1 MCVVVAVGLLVIGI
15 VLLSFGSLNVTFKA
29 QRVQLAQPQLP
40 TPADPAAY
48 AAFLASPS
56 LGYQFQEPQSTS
68 FYVFNVTNIEDVL
81 QGALPALHQV
91 GPYVYTETSEKLS
104 VAVSSGTP
112 ATVSYRVRSSF
123 QFDPLRSNGSE
134 ADVVTSVNVTYA
146 RTLAKLAAAGFS
158 ERTLAASFAHTQ
170 LSSLES
176 FFRGPFLAQTKQN
189 ALGPYLNSMDDAV
202 RKAALPSALSSFRAN
217 VASQSLPQH
226 TTHLIA
232 HVRQARVPTMLT
244 SLYDSFLVQYIPAT
258 LTAQYESLSRLSVP
272 RVLSNVVNRLTVEVV
287 PTVTR
292 TRKRLLRQDATPAV
306 LSTMLP
312 RVLANIAPPSILRSY
327 MEAARFEAV
336 PSMLNT
342 IKNELVQAAVSQR
355 TSPAAARQ
363 QILLQWSLH
372 SLSSSPATWTN
383 VDSLVGGTPT
393 GTARYGFE
401 LNSIPTVANSTASR
415 ALSVDVAAL
424 LFNEKANVEF
434 SLLTYDP
441 ADLTRGFG
449 LWKRAVAM
457 DTDAIATLLA
467 GVNNEVA
474 TQNDY
479 LTMAQLD
486 GIREYILYWS
496 QSSILQRDRER
507 YWAQQYA
514 KRTANSNAE
523 PDVDLDLGTAGMQA
537 GFSVI
542 AIGGTNLGLSEATIA
557 SLWDATVAPSFLS
570 PQGFIQWSMAIA
582 GDGTAKTAI
591 ATAFG
596 LTTPQ
601 LTQLVG
607 WLGGVV
613 ASSTLQRQAV
623 RHWARGGTPPSPFN
637 NLTQLELFNLEPSIS
652 SVVEH
657 GFELSYDPNLLWPD
671 ALAEALWTSSH
682 PNAFVTASG
691 FSLWKAVTV
700 SPTGLADMTSA
711 LNALGMGTISEDH
724 VRQVSSW
731 LQRWVD
737 HALVEQA
744 IHQWW
749 RDPASFPFLPSSAPF
764 VINRPTLSAAATDA
778 LWDASS
784 DISIIN
790 PTGYRRW
797 MLSST
802 THASLLTSW
811 NTQITVACS
820 GLRGGTNSALF
831 STVLTSSCGA
841 ATLADVAA
849 VQAYVQQMS
858 QDPHVSTALL
868 AQWRCGTTELWDVEP
883 YRNGLQ
889 TGWELCRNLSTCG
902 LASSNGTVCQVP
914 TAALQ
919 VWNTASAA
927 SLVNP
932 ITYQNVWLPLLA
944 ASTSAAITSA
954 QAAVATAFGQAQWLP
969 WMEVVSQWVT
979 TWVSNEVLVRDVLGL
994 WMGSSCGTGTL
1005 VGLPQTTVASVADAS
1020 CEPGIVDSS
1029 NETLYIN
1036 TNSGGRPS
1044 AYFLPDYSLTSASDV
1059 GTSMTI
1065 ERTQAVTTCDHGIRT
1080 TTSTS
1085 RVYSTTTCLMADIDP
1100 AMPGLQ
1106 RGFEM
1111 NAPTTT
1117 ASIELVQNL
1126 WTPSKPYSFLNP
1138 TALDGYW
1145 SKAATAPAK
1154 LTALLDMI
1162 HVDAPGLSLD
1172 DLITINAWL
1181 KAWRH
1186 NELMSLFVL
1195 RGWLAPNNATIETF
1209 DLDPR
1214 TPTIDTGFELRWEPA
1229 MATTSYPTLSQ
1240 AQYLWHDANEYSFLA
1255 PNTDNV
1261 NVGFGAWVQA
1271 YTGEIPSSERLL
1283 DVMPPLGQTSRRHQV
1298 ANATIVANIQA
1309 ATGLTAAQIQAI
1321 ASWLLSWPDHSFL
1334 WRDVL
1339 SQWSTQTTQFSDSP
1353 ARWNVASVDTT
1364 GGSANLSGFELPVPV
1379 PAGVSISMAQARL
1392 LWDIYTPYS
1401 FLNPKML
1408 VVWCFA
1414 SASVATGCPH
1424 LVDVTGT
1431 VTLGS
1436 LQSLGATLTAFQS
1449 SVYLGKAFAAATQ
1462 PPGDRARNFLTVVS
1476 GLSASSV
1483 VAVANWFTRLPTT
1496 STAYQYLM
1504 LLRWQQPILPLDP
1517 RLVGYEVAYVFNT
1530 TTSVGR
1536 NVMPASIV
1544 DNVVCPP
1551 LSTDLARRVW
1561 DPSDSLSFI
1570 NTARLSAWL
1579 EPTPTMP
1586 GLSACQVDQIRQWL
1600 TSWQSHPWLRQL
1612 VESKWFTSCST
1623 VLPCANLTESLFDPQ
1638 RGFEVGLGPSA
1649 NFSTWQSIAQIVW
1662 DRDSPL
1668 SFLHPSGW
1676 KVWRTL
1682 LTGCATSNVT
1692 TGQCAA
1698 AATAQTSPTALN
1710 YLTAAV
1716 RGIVRDSKPADVQE
1730 AIYTIGYV
1738 WLLQLLDS
1746 QDFYRYLNQRVGA
1759 PPSSAIRGLAT
1770 QQWINGTVLNSTAVA
1785 SQADVRTTDAW
1796 NATIQAVE
1804 TVALPTMGGPPELM
1818 TFCNRRSSTEPSC
1831 SLGTGYVIDDDAAS
1845 AMLSRFTDQTKVS
1858 VHGLTFARGVV
1869 VLDVFLAQPFG
1880 TLDECVSHA
1889 ASLGSMFST
1898 PTPTPATNAT
1908 ANSTNTTNSTSMC
1921 YQYLTQQ
1928 STPLDQ
1934 FAINIA
1940 PLPAVSLAQLRDWQA
1955 YLWHIATK
1963 LGYDRPSVL
1972 PHGSYFTHQS
1982 IRSLLWANPATDSVA
1997 PTSTLPLPNIEFPV
2011 AESLAQRTPLVANV
2025 TANQTTTTISLG
2037 LSSTKYGC
2045 VIAQVASAS
2054 TGPRSSIEYQDP
2066 SCGYTD
2072 GSVFPP
2078 GAPSSLSFFW
2088 SFGRQVLSLSFSTVT
2103 TRFGVALR
2111 RYVWPTAWLRFN
2123 PALYDDLPVTL
2134 TSPHL
2139 YNLSSPALPFASGL
2153 TPDAQ
2158 THTSVVDVEPLTG
2171 LVLHSRINWQVNVQ
2185 IGPTTKWFPNVTAS
2199 FLPVFWF
2206 RRERAAAA
2214 SAFSSYMDLTDAGP
2228 FAPEKVAIWE
2238 VVWGV
2243 LFVGASAVLFRRM
2256 HLTRQRSVRLIQP
2269 DHVDGY
2275 SSANV
2280 DALIHAT
2287 ADDGKRQQ

>member
-1 MCVVVAVGLLVIGI
+1 MV
-15 VLLSFGSLNVTFKA
+15 
-29 QRVQLAQPQLP
+29 
-40 TPADPAAY
+40 
-48 AAFLASPS
+48 
-56 LGYQFQEPQSTS
+56 
-68 FYVFNVTNIEDVL
+68 
-81 QGALPALHQV
+81 
-91 GPYVYTETSEKLS
+91 
-104 VAVSSGTP
+104 
-112 ATVSYRVRSSF
+112 
-123 QFDPLRSNGSE
+123 
-134 ADVVTSVNVTYA
+134 
-146 RTLAKLAAAGFS
+146 
-158 ERTLAASFAHTQ
+158 
-170 LSSLES
+170 
-176 FFRGPFLAQTKQN
+176 
-189 ALGPYLNSMDDAV
+189 
-202 RKAALPSALSSFRAN
+202 
-217 VASQSLPQH
+217 
-226 TTHLIA
+226 
-232 HVRQARVPTMLT
+232 
-244 SLYDSFLVQYIPAT
+244 
-258 LTAQYESLSRLSVP
+258 
-272 RVLSNVVNRLTVEVV
+272 
-287 PTVTR
+287 
-292 TRKRLLRQDATPAV
+292 
-306 LSTMLP
+306 
-312 RVLANIAPPSILRSY
+312 
-327 MEAARFEAV
+327 
-336 PSMLNT
+336 
-342 IKNELVQAAVSQR
+342 
-355 TSPAAARQ
+355 
-363 QILLQWSLH
+363 
-372 SLSSSPATWTN
+372 
-383 VDSLVGGTPT
+383 
-393 GTARYGFE
+393 
-401 LNSIPTVANSTASR
+401 
-415 ALSVDVAAL
+415 
-424 LFNEKANVEF
+424 
-434 SLLTYDP
+434 
-441 ADLTRGFG
+441 
-449 LWKRAVAM
+449 
-457 DTDAIATLLA
+457 
-467 GVNNEVA
+467 
-474 TQNDY
+474 
-479 LTMAQLD
+479 
-486 GIREYILYWS
+486 
-496 QSSILQRDRER
+496 
-507 YWAQQYA
+507 
-514 KRTANSNAE
+514 
-523 PDVDLDLGTAGMQA
+523 
-537 GFSVI
+537 
-542 AIGGTNLGLSEATIA
+542 
-557 SLWDATVAPSFLS
+557 
-570 PQGFIQWSMAIA
+570 
-582 GDGTAKTAI
+582 
-591 ATAFG
+591 
-596 LTTPQ
+596 
-601 LTQLVG
+601 
-607 WLGGVV
+607 
-613 ASSTLQRQAV
+613 
-623 RHWARGGTPPSPFN
+623 
-637 NLTQLELFNLEPSIS
+637 
-652 SVVEH
+652 
-657 GFELSYDPNLLWPD
+657 
-671 ALAEALWTSSH
+671 
-682 PNAFVTASG
+682 
-691 FSLWKAVTV
+691 
-700 SPTGLADMTSA
+700 
-711 LNALGMGTISEDH
+711 
-724 VRQVSSW
+724 
-731 LQRWVD
+731 
-737 HALVEQA
+737 
-744 IHQWW
+744 
-749 RDPASFPFLPSSAPF
+749 
-764 VINRPTLSAAATDA
+764 
-778 LWDASS
+778 
-784 DISIIN
+784 
-790 PTGYRRW
+790 
-797 MLSST
+797 
-802 THASLLTSW
+802 
-811 NTQITVACS
+811 
-820 GLRGGTNSALF
+820 
-831 STVLTSSCGA
+831 
-841 ATLADVAA
+841 
-849 VQAYVQQMS
+849 
-858 QDPHVSTALL
+858 
-868 AQWRCGTTELWDVEP
+868 
-883 YRNGLQ
+883 
-889 TGWELCRNLSTCG
+889 
-902 LASSNGTVCQVP
+902 
-914 TAALQ
+914 
-919 VWNTASAA
+919 
-927 SLVNP
+927 
-932 ITYQNVWLPLLA
+932 
-944 ASTSAAITSA
+944 
-954 QAAVATAFGQAQWLP
+954 
-969 WMEVVSQWVT
+969 
-979 TWVSNEVLVRDVLGL
+979 
-994 WMGSSCGTGTL
+994 
-1005 VGLPQTTVASVADAS
+1005 
-1020 CEPGIVDSS
+1020 
-1029 NETLYIN
+1029 
-1036 TNSGGRPS
+1036 
-1044 AYFLPDYSLTSASDV
+1044 
-1059 GTSMTI
+1059 
-1065 ERTQAVTTCDHGIRT
+1065 
-1080 TTSTS
+1080 
-1085 RVYSTTTCLMADIDP
+1085 
-1100 AMPGLQ
+1100 GLQ

-1364 GGSANLSGFELPVPV
+1364 GGSANLSGFELPVPLS
-1379 PAGVSISMAQARL
+1379 AGVSISMAQARL

-1414 SASVATGCPH
+1414 SASVATGC
-1424 LVDVTGT
+1424 
-1431 VTLGS
+1431 
-1436 LQSLGATLTAFQS
+1436 
-1449 SVYLGKAFAAATQ
+1449 
-1462 PPGDRARNFLTVVS
+1462 
-1476 GLSASSV
+1476 
-1483 VAVANWFTRLPTT
+1483 
-1496 STAYQYLM
+1496 
-1504 LLRWQQPILPLDP
+1504 
-1517 RLVGYEVAYVFNT
+1517 
-1530 TTSVGR
+1530 
-1536 NVMPASIV
+1536 
-1544 DNVVCPP
+1544 
-1551 LSTDLARRVW
+1551 
-1561 DPSDSLSFI
+1561 
-1570 NTARLSAWL
+1570 
-1579 EPTPTMP
+1579 
-1586 GLSACQVDQIRQWL
+1586 
-1600 TSWQSHPWLRQL
+1600 
-1612 VESKWFTSCST
+1612 
-1623 VLPCANLTESLFDPQ
+1623 
-1638 RGFEVGLGPSA
+1638 
-1649 NFSTWQSIAQIVW
+1649 
-1662 DRDSPL
+1662 
-1668 SFLHPSGW
+1668 
-1676 KVWRTL
+1676 
-1682 LTGCATSNVT
+1682 
-1692 TGQCAA
+1692 
-1698 AATAQTSPTALN
+1698 
-1710 YLTAAV
+1710 
-1716 RGIVRDSKPADVQE
+1716 IVRDSKPADVQE

-1831 SLGTGYVIDDDAAS
+1831 SLGTGYVIDDAAAS

-2054 TGPRSSIEYQDP
+2054 TGPGSSIEYQDP